1 MVFPPNNGSS
11 STPIKEAEM
20 QTILMYRDELTDRK
34 NRYAERLETAATN
47 LIALLPARPS
57 LKQAM
62 PWMITACSVGA
73 AALAIFYRPA
83 PLQMSS
89 EIPHKATIDMLN
101 RIQQGGVKEGVLHEG
116 ESVLDI
122 LKQDWATVGRL
133 NTTHQDIAAFLKK
146 ILVVLPRKEERY
158 EIKDWDIKDITK
170 STGEKISPQSF
181 LIKYRVLSLGC
192 TGQII
197 RCPSHYMDITNSNT
211 GEKIWIQPDLIDL
224 IEKYGFYGGG
234 DSRIDPVKL
243 LSVLRGES

>member
-1 MVFPPNNGSS
+1 M
-11 STPIKEAEM
+11 T
-20 QTILMYRDELTDRK
+20 TISMYRDGLVDRK
-34 NRYAERLETAATN
+34 NHYVACLETVATK
-47 LIALLPARPS
+47 IATSLPARPS
-57 LKQAM
+57 LKQAV

-73 AALAIFYRPA
+73 AVLAMLYRPA
-83 PLQMSS
+83 TLQMSS

-101 RIQQGGVKEGVLHEG
+101 RIQQGGVKEGVLYEG

-122 LKQDWATVGRL
+122 LKQDWATVDRL
-133 NTTHQDIAAFLKK
+133 KTTHQDIAAFLKK